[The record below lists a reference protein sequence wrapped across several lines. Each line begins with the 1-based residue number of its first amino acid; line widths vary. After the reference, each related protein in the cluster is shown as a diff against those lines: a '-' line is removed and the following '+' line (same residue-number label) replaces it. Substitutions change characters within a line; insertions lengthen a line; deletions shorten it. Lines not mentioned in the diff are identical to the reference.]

1 LATANQFKRLIQ
13 NGTMLTPT
21 LIADY
26 RSKLSS
32 SNAMLSAIT
41 DSSGKQDIKNKF
53 ISHRLRKMWQLAYD
67 TRDLGGFTDWKPLLH
82 KSDLQLRIAY
92 NLGVQ
97 ILAGTDLGVI
107 LVYPGSGLHEELAL
121 MVEKMGITPAQVLK
135 AATLN
140 PANFSISITS

>member
-1 LATANQFKRLIQ
+1 
-13 NGTMLTPT
+13 
-21 LIADY
+21 
-26 RSKLSS
+26 
-32 SNAMLSAIT
+32 
-41 DSSGKQDIKNKF
+41 
-53 ISHRLRKMWQLAYD
+53 MWQLAYD